1 MTYYKATR
9 MDGTDFYTGK
19 IDYTRVPL
27 PQMSGQGEF
36 PGAGWLH
43 LATTPTECVGASWPC
58 RLFEIEPDNYAQVYQ
73 DKSHPHKIGTTK
85 AFVTR
90 EIESWKFFGPQGKE
104 VVALVERAKKL
115 SAEDCKK
122 LDSALDSA
130 WASAWDS
137 ARTSAWDSARDS
149 AWASAWTSA
158 WDSASASARTSAW
171 DSAWTS
177 ALASAGLVSRDLIG
191 KGKFTQE
198 QYDILTIP
206 WRTAIGPIHPD
217 DAPLGRTSEITQKI
231 ETLKKEL
238 SELEQLLKEAK

>member
-9 MDGTDFYTGK
+9 MDGTDFHTGK

-27 PQMSGQGEF
+27 PEMSGQGEF

-58 RLFEIEPDNYAQVYQ
+58 RLFEIEPAGDAQVYQ
-73 DKSHPHKIGTTK
+73 NKSHPHKIGTTK
-85 AFVTR
+85 AFVTC

-104 VVALVERAKKL
+104 VVALIERAKKL
-115 SAEDCKK
+115 SAEDVKK
-122 LDSALDSA
+122 LSAAYWAADWAAYSA
-130 WASAWDS
+130 AYWAAYSA
-137 ARTSAWDSARDS
+137 AY
-149 AWASAWTSA
+149 WAAG
-158 WDSASASARTSAW
+158 
-171 DSAWTS
+171 S
-177 ALASAGLVSRDLIG
+177 ALALVVRDKI
-191 KGKFTQE
+191 TAA

-217 DAPLGRTSEITQKI
+217 DAPIGRTSEITQKI
-231 ETLKKEL
+231 ATLKKEL

>member
-9 MDGTDFYTGK
+9 MDGTDFHTGK

-27 PQMSGQGEF
+27 PEMSGEGEF

-58 RLFEIEPDNYAQVYQ
+58 RLFEIEPDNYAKVYQ
-73 DKSHPHKIGTTK
+73 DKDHPHKIGTTK

-104 VVALVERAKKL
+104 VVALIERVKKLTAEDCRKL
-115 SAEDCKK
+115 SAARSAARSVAYSVAYSAAYSAARSAA
-122 LDSALDSA
+122 DSAAYSVVYSAADSA
-130 WASAWDS
+130 ADS
-137 ARTSAWDSARDS
+137 VLALVVRDKITP
-149 AWASAWTSA
+149 AH
-158 WDSASASARTSAW
+158 
-171 DSAWTS
+171 
-177 ALASAGLVSRDLIG
+177 
-191 KGKFTQE
+191 
-198 QYDILTIP
+198 YDTLTTP
-206 WRTAIGPIHPD
+206 WRTTIGPIHPD
-217 DAPLGRTSEITQKI
+217 DAPVGRTSEITQKI